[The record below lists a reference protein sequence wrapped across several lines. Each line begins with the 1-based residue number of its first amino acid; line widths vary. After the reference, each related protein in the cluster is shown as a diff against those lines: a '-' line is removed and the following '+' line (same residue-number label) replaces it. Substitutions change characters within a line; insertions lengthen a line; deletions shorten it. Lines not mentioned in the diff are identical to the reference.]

1 MEQQK
6 HNWSKW
12 IAAFVFAVAV
22 ITVYKTFDNITNVF
36 SAIGSFI
43 SLITPFIIGIALA
56 FFLYPACRKLED
68 VLSRSKYSKIAAAK
82 KGLSVLIVYTAFLL
96 ILILGI
102 SLLMP
107 RLSASLAEFLK
118 RLPGYMEQ
126 IHDYLRSL
134 TLRDNFF
141 GLFDIEEIIRFLSFE
156 NLYSM
161 FFRGDWGLYI
171 NGVIGVTSTLMS
183 WLMGIIICAYT
194 LLERDSLFRMSHK
207 IAGIFIK
214 EETINKIG
222 FYVHEIS
229 SIFYNFF
236 FGKAI
241 DSLIIGIIAIIGF
254 SILGLPFALLMGII
268 TMLFNMIPYF
278 GPIIGAVPVVLVTL
292 LVKDV
297 YSAIW
302 AAVFIILLQQL
313 DGNVIGPKILGD
325 SVGISPFWVIFAIV
339 VFGGFF
345 GVPGMIFGVP
355 AIAAIRMLLLDY
367 LDDGKLG
374 GTKTQNKSPS
384 AKTTRKGLFGKNT
397 KADKEEN

>member
-22 ITVYKTFDNITNVF
+22 ITVYKTFDNITNIF

-43 SLITPFIIGIALA
+43 SLLTPFIIGIALA

-96 ILILGI
+96 VLILGI

-141 GLFDIEEIIRFLSFE
+141 GLFDMEEVIRFLSFE

-194 LLERDSLFRMSHK
+194 LLERDSLFRMSRK
-207 IAGIFIK
+207 LAGIFIK
-214 EETINKIG
+214 EDTINKIG
-222 FYVHEIS
+222 FYIHEIS

-241 DSLIIGIIAIIGF
+241 DSLIIGIIAIIGY
-254 SILGLPFALLMGII
+254 SVLKLPYALLMGII

-302 AAVFIILLQQL
+302 AAVFIIFLQQL
-313 DGNVIGPKILGD
+313 DGNIIGPKILGD
-325 SVGISPFWVIFAIV
+325 SVGVSPFWVIFAIV

-355 AIAAIRMLLLDY
+355 VIAAIRMLLLDY
-367 LDDGKLG
+367 LDDGKLN
-374 GTKTQNKSPS
+374 GTKLQKENASS
-384 AKTTRKGLFGKNT
+384 KTIRKGLFGKNI

>member
-22 ITVYKTFDNITNVF
+22 ITVYKTFDNITNIF

-43 SLITPFIIGIALA
+43 SLITPFIIGIVLA

-68 VLSRSKYSKIAAAK
+68 VLSRSKYPRIVAAK
-82 KGLSVLIVYTAFLL
+82 KGLSVLIVYAAFLL
-96 ILILGI
+96 VLILGI

-107 RLSASLAEFLK
+107 RLSASITEFLK

-134 TLRDNFF
+134 TLRDNIF
-141 GLFDIEEIIRFLSFE
+141 GLFDTEEIVNFLSFE

-183 WLMGIIICAYT
+183 WLMGIIICVYT
-194 LLERDSLFRMSHK
+194 LLERDSLFRMSRK
-207 IAGIFIK
+207 LAGIFIK

-241 DSLIIGIIAIIGF
+241 DSLIIGIIAIKRRL
-254 SILGLPFALLMGII
+254 SI
-268 TMLFNMIPYF
+268 Y
-278 GPIIGAVPVVLVTL
+278 VC
-292 LVKDV
+292 
-297 YSAIW
+297 
-302 AAVFIILLQQL
+302 
-313 DGNVIGPKILGD
+313 
-325 SVGISPFWVIFAIV
+325 
-339 VFGGFF
+339 
-345 GVPGMIFGVP
+345 
-355 AIAAIRMLLLDY
+355 
-367 LDDGKLG
+367 
-374 GTKTQNKSPS
+374 
-384 AKTTRKGLFGKNT
+384 
-397 KADKEEN
+397 

>member
-1 MEQQK
+1 MEKQK
-6 HNWSKW
+6 HTWSKW

-22 ITVYKTFDNITNVF
+22 ITVYKTFDNITDIF
-36 SAIGSFI
+36 SAIGSFL
-43 SLITPFIIGIALA
+43 SLITPFIIGGALA
-56 FFLYPACRKLED
+56 FFLYPACRKLEES
-68 VLSRSKYSKIAAAK
+68 LSRCKYSKIAAVK
-82 KGLSVLIVYTAFLL
+82 KGLSVLIVYAAF
-96 ILILGI
+96 ILVLALGI

-107 RLSASLAEFLK
+107 RLSASIAEFVK
-118 RLPGYMEQ
+118 RLPDYMAQ

-134 TLRDNFF
+134 TQSNTLFK
-141 GLFDIEEIIRFLSFE
+141 LFDAEEIIRLLSFE
-156 NLYSM
+156 NLYSIL
-161 FFRGDWGLYI
+161 FRGDWGLYI
-171 NGVIGVTSTLMS
+171 NGVIGVTSTLLS
-183 WLMGIIICAYT
+183 WIMGIIICAYT
-194 LLERDSLFRMSHK
+194 LLERDSLFRMSRK
-207 IAGIFIK
+207 LAGIFIK
-214 EETINKIG
+214 EDTINKIG
-222 FYVHEIS
+222 FYIHEIS

-254 SILGLPFALLMGII
+254 SILGLPYSLLMGII

-278 GPIIGAVPVVLVTL
+278 GPIIGAVPVVLITL

-302 AAVFIILLQQL
+302 AAVFIVFLQQL

-325 SVGISPFWVIFAIV
+325 SVGVSPFWVIFAIV

-355 AIAAIRMLLLDY
+355 LIAAIRMLLLDY
-367 LDDGKLG
+367 LDDGKLN
-374 GTKTQNKSPS
+374 GTKPQSENGSS
-384 AKTTRKGLFGKNT
+384 NNIRKGLFAKNT

>member
-1 MEQQK
+1 M
-6 HNWSKW
+6 S
-12 IAAFVFAVAV
+12 
-22 ITVYKTFDNITNVF
+22 
-36 SAIGSFI
+36 
-43 SLITPFIIGIALA
+43 
-56 FFLYPACRKLED
+56 RKL
-68 VLSRSKYSKIAAAK
+68 
-82 KGLSVLIVYTAFLL
+82 
-96 ILILGI
+96 
-102 SLLMP
+102 
-107 RLSASLAEFLK
+107 
-118 RLPGYMEQ
+118 
-126 IHDYLRSL
+126 
-134 TLRDNFF
+134 
-141 GLFDIEEIIRFLSFE
+141 
-156 NLYSM
+156 
-161 FFRGDWGLYI
+161 
-171 NGVIGVTSTLMS
+171 
-183 WLMGIIICAYT
+183 
-194 LLERDSLFRMSHK
+194 
-207 IAGIFIK
+207 AGIFIK

-254 SILGLPFALLMGII
+254 SILGLPYALLMGII

-302 AAVFIILLQQL
+302 AAVFIIFLQQL
-313 DGNVIGPKILGD
+313 DGNIIGPKILGD

-355 AIAAIRMLLLDY
+355 AVAAIRMLLLDY
-367 LDDGKLG
+367 LDDGKLN
-374 GTKTQNKSPS
+374 GTKMQNNSTS
-384 AKTTRKGLFGKNT
+384 AKTIRKGLFGKNT